1 MLSHVWL
8 FATPWTVAHQAS
20 LAMEF
25 FRQEYWNGLSF
36 PPPGDPPDPEIK
48 PASSALASGFFFF
61 TTEPA
66 GKPPVE
72 GNSLVMLVGLG

>member
-61 TTEPA
+61 YH
-66 GKPPVE
+66 
-72 GNSLVMLVGLG
+72 

>member
-61 TTEPA
+61 LPLSQQGSPQWKETA
-66 GKPPVE
+66 W
-72 GNSLVMLVGLG
+72 